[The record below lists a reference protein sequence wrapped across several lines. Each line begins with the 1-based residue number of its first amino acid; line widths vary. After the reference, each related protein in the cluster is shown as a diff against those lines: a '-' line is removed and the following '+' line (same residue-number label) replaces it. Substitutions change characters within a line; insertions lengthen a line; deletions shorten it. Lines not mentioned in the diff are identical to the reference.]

1 MGCDLLV
8 STEQL
13 SSKGEPD
20 SYSQCF
26 NLLDTSL
33 LCLISLVYSYIVD
46 HSMSLRQGFQRSQ
59 INACTQ
65 IQLVL
70 HYMSEVFHTLEFS
83 LLLLKSS
90 RNADF
95 LE

>member
-1 MGCDLLV
+1 MGCDFLV
-8 STEQL
+8 SAEQL
-13 SSKGEPD
+13 SSKGNSD
-20 SYSQCF
+20 SYSQRF
-26 NLLDTSL
+26 NFLHTSL
-33 LCLISLVYSYIVD
+33 FCLIYCIYSHIAD

-65 IQLVL
+65 IQLIL
-70 HYMSEVFHTLEFS
+70 HYMSEVFHALEFP
-83 LLLLKSS
+83 LLLLKPS

>member
-13 SSKGEPD
+13 SSKGKSD

-26 NLLDTSL
+26 NFLHTSL
-33 LCLISLVYSYIVD
+33 FYLMSFIYSHIAD

-59 INACTQ
+59 INTRTQ
-65 IQLVL
+65 IQLIL
-70 HYMSEVFHTLEFS
+70 HYMSEVFHALEFPV
-83 LLLLKSS
+83 LLLKPS
-90 RNADF
+90 RNDDF